1 TENLQATPV
10 AVSAL
15 SAEMLERNRLVRI
28 DDLQKSVPSL
38 VIFANPG
45 LLGTPTFAL
54 RGISASDYI
63 STNENPVALYVDG
76 VYIARPISAL
86 FSLSDLERVEVLRGP
101 QGTLSGRN
109 ATAGSIALYTKGPAD
124 HF

>member
-1 TENLQATPV
+1 MYNNVKGRLAASVSVGAMLALAPISGAVAQPAAADARADTLEEIVVTARKREENLQTTPV

-15 SAEMLERNRLVRI
+15 SAEMLERNRIVRL

-45 LLGTPTFAL
+45 LLGTPTFSL

-63 STNENPVALYVDG
+63 STNENPVAL
-76 VYIARPISAL
+76 
-86 FSLSDLERVEVLRGP
+86 
-101 QGTLSGRN
+101 
-109 ATAGSIALYTKGPAD
+109 
-124 HF
+124 